1 MINDLLMFYP
11 FQLIPKFDIL
21 KNVFK
26 VVDLTL
32 SYVNEFEPI
41 ISCIHFMIDLISWG
55 LPNPPI
61 SLFDMGDTSPL
72 RGGAA
77 ILLIDNQGGELL
89 RVTLNG
95 ILFKFHN
102 DIQQDANDLMLKILI
117 VVPNNDIA
125 LGWLKQVV
133 EALPNVN
140 EKETGRL
147 LNTVKVALP
156 NKDNRRVRSA
166 LRDFINWY
174 SRRNVTPRSE
184 F

>member
-1 MINDLLMFYP
+1 MYSFYDR
-11 FQLIPKFDIL
+11 FDFL
-21 KNVFK
+21 
-26 VVDLTL
+26 
-32 SYVNEFEPI
+32 
-41 ISCIHFMIDLISWG
+41 G

-72 RGGAA
+72 REVQQF
-77 ILLIDNQGGELL
+77 LLIDNQGGELL

-117 VVPNNDIA
+117 VVPNNDTA